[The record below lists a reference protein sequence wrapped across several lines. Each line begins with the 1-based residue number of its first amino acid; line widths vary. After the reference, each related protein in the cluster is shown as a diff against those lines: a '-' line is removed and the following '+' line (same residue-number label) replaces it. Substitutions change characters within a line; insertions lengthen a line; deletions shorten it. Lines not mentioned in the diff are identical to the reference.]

1 MRPYKSSRLGPNAL
15 FRDRERMSSHQSLAG
30 ESWPLLEPLGQVS
43 WGQLSVPEAW
53 VFPEPKYL
61 PSIIKKHWPSCL
73 TLEGTLYFEGK
84 GRQFP
89 FRLPPGFFDGALIWA
104 WGWGF
109 SSPGTR
115 AKASWPL
122 WGLRDGRGW

>member
-1 MRPYKSSRLGPNAL
+1 MPCSEIGRGCPVTSHWQ
-15 FRDRERMSSHQSLAG
+15 ERGGLCWNH
-30 ESWPLLEPLGQVS
+30 WGQVS

-61 PSIIKKHWPSCL
+61 PSTIKKHWPSSL
-73 TLEGTLYFEGK
+73 TLEGALYFEGR

-89 FRLPPGFFDGALIWA
+89 FCLPPGFFDGALIWA
-104 WGWGF
+104 WGWRF

-115 AKASWPL
+115 AKTSWPL
-122 WGLRDGRGW
+122 WGLRDGRGG

>member
-1 MRPYKSSRLGPNAL
+1 MRPYKSSRLGPTAF
-15 FRDRERMSSHQSLAG
+15 FRDRERMSSHQSRQERGGLC
-30 ESWPLLEPLGQVS
+30 WNHWGQDS
-43 WGQLSVPEAW
+43 CGQLSVPEAW

-73 TLEGTLYFEGK
+73 TLEGTLYFEGR

-89 FRLPPGFFDGALIWA
+89 SRFPLGFFDGALIWA

-122 WGLRDGRGW
+122 